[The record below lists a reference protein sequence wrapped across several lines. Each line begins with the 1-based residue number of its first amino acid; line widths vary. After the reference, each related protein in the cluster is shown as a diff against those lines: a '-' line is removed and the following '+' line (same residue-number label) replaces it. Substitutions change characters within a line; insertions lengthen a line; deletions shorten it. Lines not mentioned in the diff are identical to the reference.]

1 MAQSSTLDVGRDG
14 HQEAI
19 AGASVAPAHGA
30 EVVSLGT
37 IGTRQCDLDQRLRQ
51 LQSQGPPLVFVY
63 EAGPCGY
70 WRERDLTTQG
80 SVCWVIAPSLLPQK
94 PGDRV
99 KTDRRDARPLAR
111 LRRSGDLTPVS
122 VPAVD
127 DEALRDLSRAQAD
140 TLRDLTA
147 AQLRLKAFWLRHDSR
162 STGRANG
169 RPAHLRWR
177 RDVVCPTPVQPL
189 VFQAYVQTVTE
200 QTARVQRL
208 EHALRDQGQ
217 PWRVQPVV
225 AALQA
230 VRGVQGT
237 VAVTRVADLGD
248 LTRFDTP
255 RPLVNDWGLTPSESS
270 RGARRQQGSMT
281 TTGHTHARRA
291 LVEGAWA

>member
-70 WRERDLTTQG
+70 WRERDLTKQG

-147 AQLRLKAFWLRHDSR
+147 AQLRLKAFLLRHDSR

-177 RDVVCPTPVQPL
+177 RDVVCPTPAQHWSFRHTSRPSPNRRHACSVSNTHSATRGNPGASSL
-189 VFQAYVQTVTE
+189 WSRHSRPYGASK
-200 QTARVQRL
+200 AR
-208 EHALRDQGQ
+208 
-217 PWRVQPVV
+217 
-225 AALQA
+225 
-230 VRGVQGT
+230 
-237 VAVTRVADLGD
+237 
-248 LTRFDTP
+248 
-255 RPLVNDWGLTPSESS
+255 S
-270 RGARRQQGSMT
+270 R
-281 TTGHTHARRA
+281 
-291 LVEGAWA
+291 